1 MTASQRRIGV
11 VMDPIDSIT
20 PKKDS
25 SLAMLLEAERRGA
38 EIHYMLQGD
47 LRLVAA
53 TNRKLEEMVA
63 KGRFRADLFY
73 RLNVIPIH
81 IPPLRE
87 RREDIALLVEFFV
100 DKISKR
106 LGKSIESIPTSVMNT
121 LQEYQWPG
129 NVRELENIVERTMV
143 LTDRLEIRKD
153 ELPEEIIS
161 GSATAGD
168 IWPTDSMSLK
178 VNTKVLEKTL
188 IQKALRETGNNR
200 TRAARLLEISHPTL
214 LSNMKAYKIS

>member
-1 MTASQRRIGV
+1 V
-11 VMDPIDSIT
+11 LSI
-20 PKKDS
+20 
-25 SLAMLLEAERRGA
+25 E
-38 EIHYMLQGD
+38 
-47 LRLVAA
+47 V
-53 TNRKLEEMVA
+53 
-63 KGRFRADLFY
+63 
-73 RLNVIPIH
+73 
-81 IPPLRE
+81 PPLRE
-87 RREDIALLVEFFV
+87 RKEDIPLLVNHFIARFN
-100 DKISKR
+100 KR
-106 LGKSIESIPTSVMNT
+106 LQKEITGIRTDALHALM
-121 LQEYQWPG
+121 EYPWPG

-214 LSNMKAYKIS
+214 LSKMKAYKIS